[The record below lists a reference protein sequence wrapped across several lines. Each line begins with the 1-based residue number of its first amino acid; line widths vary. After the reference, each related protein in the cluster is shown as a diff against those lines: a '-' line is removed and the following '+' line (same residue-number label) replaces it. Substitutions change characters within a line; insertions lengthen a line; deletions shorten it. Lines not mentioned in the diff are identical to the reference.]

1 MYNGYKEVNVF
12 ILVQNYIKVLLD
24 TSQIK
29 EVLSQ
34 NYIILFGFVEIRLFL
49 FEKIKIIFSYFYK

>member
-49 FEKIKIIFSYFYK
+49 FEITKIIFSYFYK